1 MGTWYACDC
10 NDIECLLGIIKLK
23 KFQIQILHHIR
34 LSTEIEAEDQDQA
47 LKMAET
53 LSNDIKPTENYA
65 SSELSITEIEA

>member
-1 MGTWYACDC
+1 MGARYACYC
-10 NDIECLLGIIKLK
+10 NDIKCLLEIIKLK